1 MGEQELVKKILEGDE
16 KAFRLF
22 VDIHK
27 VMIVNTCYAF
37 LHNREEAEDIAQD
50 VFIQAFESLISF
62 RFDCKLSSWLYR
74 MAVNRAINSCKSFH
88 KRRIKLKLDETEQ
101 QVDFPSEEL
110 PVQEKMEVQE
120 RRELLHWAI
129 DSLPENQRKAII
141 LNKYEDLSYKEVA
154 DIMNLSL
161 SAVESL
167 IFRAKT
173 NLEKKLKPIIGQ
185 NKMISQK

>member
-27 VMIVNTCYAF
+27 VMVVNTCYAF

-120 RRELLHWAI
+120 RRELLHRAI

>member
-16 KAFRLF
+16 KAFQLF

>member
-120 RRELLHWAI
+120 RRELLHRAI

>member
-1 MGEQELVKKILEGDE
+1 MGEQELVKRILEGDE

-27 VMIVNTCYAF
+27 VMVVNTCYAF

-50 VFIQAFESLISF
+50 VFIQAFESLKSF

-88 KRRIKLKLDETEQ
+88 KRRIKLKLDEAEQ
-101 QVDFPSEEL
+101 HFDFPSEEL
-110 PVQEKMEVQE
+110 PVQEKMEAQE
-120 RRELLHWAI
+120 RRELLHRAI

-154 DIMNLSL
+154 DIMNISL
-161 SAVESL
+161 GAVESL

-173 NLEKKLKPIIGQ
+173 NLEKKLKPIIGR